1 MLFHYLLFCKTH
13 ARTSI
18 KAPAS
23 ANPMGYDFR
32 LCTCMLK
39 LWAQRTEELL
49 TLQQEALLGQCHH
62 FTACEVQRPVGGSPG
77 AEP

>member
-32 LCTCMLK
+32 LGTCMLK
-39 LWAQRTEELL
+39 LWAQRTEDTVL
-49 TLQQEALLGQCHH
+49 
-62 FTACEVQRPVGGSPG
+62 S
-77 AEP
+77 

>member
-23 ANPMGYDFR
+23 VNPMGYDFR
-32 LCTCMLK
+32 LCTRMLK
-39 LWAQRTEELL
+39 LWAQRTEHTVL
-49 TLQQEALLGQCHH
+49 
-62 FTACEVQRPVGGSPG
+62 S
-77 AEP
+77 

>member
-23 ANPMGYDFR
+23 VNCIGYDFR
-32 LCTCMLK
+32 LCTRMLK
-39 LWAQRTEELL
+39 LWAQRTEDTVLL
-49 TLQQEALLGQCHH
+49 KERIQEEEEILREDNNFYSGHILFKMHL
-62 FTACEVQRPVGGSPG
+62 E
-77 AEP
+77 